1 MTAYDR
7 YRALLRKLVLVRA
20 RHPDGDS
27 PEEDALLD
35 VLDEVWTEMTEG
47 ERSAISS
54 ERARALGLPDTESHG
69 TDSAPPPQG

>member
-7 YRALLRKLVLVRA
+7 YRALLRKLLLVRA
-20 RHPDGDS
+20 GHPEGDS

-35 VLDEVWTEMTEG
+35 VMDEVWAEMTDG

-54 ERARALGLPDTESHG
+54 ERARALGLPESHG

>member
-7 YRALLRKLVLVRA
+7 YRALLRKLQLVRG
-20 RHPDGDS
+20 RHPEGDS

-35 VLDEVWTEMTEG
+35 AMDEVWVEMSDG

-54 ERARALGLPDTESHG
+54 ERARTLGLPESHG
-69 TDSAPPPQG
+69 TDSAPASQG

>member
-7 YRALLRKLVLVRA
+7 YRALLRKLLLVRA

-35 VLDEVWTEMTEG
+35 VMDEVWTEMSEG

-54 ERARALGLPDTESHG
+54 ERARALGLPESQDN
-69 TDSAPPPQG
+69 DSAASPHG

>member
-7 YRALLRKLVLVRA
+7 YRALLRKFLLARA
-20 RHPDGDS
+20 RHPDGGS

-35 VLDEVWTEMTEG
+35 VMDEVWTEMSDG
-47 ERSAISS
+47 ERSAISA
-54 ERARALGLPDTESHG
+54 ERARALGLPESHG

>member
-7 YRALLRKLVLVRA
+7 YRALLHKLQHARA
-20 RHPDGDS
+20 RHPEGDS

-35 VLDEVWTEMTEG
+35 VMDEVWAEMSDG
-47 ERSAISS
+47 ERSAIAS
-54 ERARALGLPDTESHG
+54 ERARALGLPESHG

>member
-7 YRALLRKLVLVRA
+7 YRALLRKLQLVRTG
-20 RHPDGDS
+20 HPERDS

-35 VLDEVWTEMTEG
+35 VMDEVWAEMSDG

-54 ERARALGLPDTESHG
+54 ERARALGLPESHG

>member
-7 YRALLRKLVLVRA
+7 YRALLRKLLLVRT
-20 RHPDGDS
+20 RHPEQDS

-35 VLDEVWTEMTEG
+35 VMDEVWAEMSEG

-54 ERARALGLPDTESHG
+54 ERARALGLPEAHG
-69 TDSAPPPQG
+69 TDSAASPQG